1 MWCLQRL
8 EVGWFEIRSRRK
20 VNLGVS
26 KAPSVLCHPGTQF
39 VIFVESFV
47 LAHFW
52 SEENIALWKPFVRK
66 RMGNT
71 TSFIKKPVLGSRG

>member
-39 VIFVESFV
+39 FIFVESFV

-71 TSFIKKPVLGSRG
+71 TSFIKKPVMGSRG